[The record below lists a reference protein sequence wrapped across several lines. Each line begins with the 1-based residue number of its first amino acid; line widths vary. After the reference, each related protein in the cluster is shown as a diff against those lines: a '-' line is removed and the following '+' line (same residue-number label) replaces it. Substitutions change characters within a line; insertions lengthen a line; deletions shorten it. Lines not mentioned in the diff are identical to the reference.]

1 MNQKAEIFLVLV
13 FFSILILN
21 KFVWK
26 KERNYNNI
34 LIIVIFICSAIN
46 VKIGSSQP
54 YFDESRSLYVPLAV
68 LIIAMVAIVTIKY
81 NSIKVTFDQ
90 IIVLVILL
98 SILLSYNSGQI
109 KDMSKFCSIVALYL
123 SIFFIGF
130 IYKNLQEYNIKCVLD
145 VFSYMAIFN
154 GCLGILQYITNKKLL
169 IGVFND
175 TINYGEGI
183 NIVKRVVGIAGSSNS
198 AGNLGALLF
207 SITLFN
213 YLRTKKKIHL
223 FAFVVNGIFLGL
235 TLTRIGYLAA
245 IIEAVIFLSFSGWH
259 ISKTV
264 KKRSVVSWSI
274 FTVLI
279 LGLTC
284 GKKIY
289 SILFSQRGNTTT
301 SRYNQ
306 YYNVIK
312 RIMPNTTFWKGIGVG
327 QYQYYSFYYQKH
339 LVIDIHSQYL
349 NVLAEQGMF
358 IFILFVTL
366 NVYIFKKAL
375 DNTENRLEKAF
386 VISLFIGNL
395 ICCNFNPNQYYT
407 INNLLYYLLMYC
419 YVYKSSKNS
428 GATSDM
434 IKIRLLNIINY
445 VKKVLRIP
453 TIKNE

>member
-1 MNQKAEIFLVLV
+1 MNLKVEILLVLV
-13 FFSILILN
+13 FFSVIVLN
-21 KFVWK
+21 KLLWK

-34 LIIVIFICSAIN
+34 LIIVMCICTAIN
-46 VKIGSSQP
+46 VKIGSAQP
-54 YFDESRSLYVPLAV
+54 YFDESRSLYIPLAV
-68 LIIAMVAIVTIKY
+68 FVIAIVAITTIKY

-90 IIVLVILL
+90 IILLIILL
-98 SILLSYNSGQI
+98 SILLSYNNGQI

-123 SIFFIGF
+123 SIFFIGL
-130 IYKNLQEYNIKCVLD
+130 IYKNLREYNLKRVLD

-154 GCLGILQYITNKKLL
+154 GCLSIVQYITNKKLL

-175 TINYGEGI
+175 TLNYGTGV
-183 NIVKRVVGIAGSSNS
+183 NIVKRVVGIAGSSNA

-223 FAFVVNGIFLGL
+223 FAFIVNGIFLGL

-245 IIEAVIFLSFSGWH
+245 FVEVVIFLLFSGWH

-289 SILFSQRGNTTT
+289 SVLFSQRGNTTT

-306 YYNVIK
+306 YYNVFK
-312 RIMPNTTFWKGIGVG
+312 RIMPNNTFWNGIGVG
-327 QYQYYSFYYQKH
+327 QYRYYSFQYQKR

-358 IFILFVTL
+358 IFILFIIL
-366 NVYIFKKAL
+366 NVYIFIKAL
-375 DNTENRLEKAF
+375 YNTENRLEKAF

-419 YVYKSSKNS
+419 YVYKSSKNI
-428 GATSDM
+428 GATSGM
-434 IKIRLLNIINY
+434 IKIKLLNIIDY
-445 VKKVLRIP
+445 LKKKVRMHI
-453 TIKNE
+453 TRKA